1 MNVCDESSQPAER
14 ITAIPSPPAMLSQD
28 EIQDWAN
35 RVGRDPGFRL
45 VEFEQK
51 EASGVRRAK
60 THIRF
65 DAYDREYHIWVLP
78 ELDLL
83 LLDVFYRQAGID
95 EQLFKREIS
104 AQSLEAIEAKWFSR
118 VRPRPASGSEVREGI
133 LDEVFK
139 PEDRL
144 GARRAQ

>member
-1 MNVCDESSQPAER
+1 
-14 ITAIPSPPAMLSQD
+14 MLSQD
-28 EIQDWAN
+28 EIHYWAS
-35 RVGRDPGFRL
+35 RVGRDLGFRL

-78 ELDLL
+78 ELDLM

-95 EQLFKREIS
+95 EQLFKGEIS

-118 VRPRPASGSEVREGI
+118 VRPRPARGEDTGEVSE
-133 LDEVFK
+133 
-139 PEDRL
+139 
-144 GARRAQ
+144 QS